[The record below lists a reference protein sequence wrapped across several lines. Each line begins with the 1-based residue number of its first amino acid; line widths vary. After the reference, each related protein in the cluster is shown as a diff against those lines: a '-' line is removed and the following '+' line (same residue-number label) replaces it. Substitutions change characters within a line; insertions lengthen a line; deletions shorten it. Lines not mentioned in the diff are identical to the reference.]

1 MDVSDLRRT
10 STKVRLTQLTDE
22 GPREVE
28 VKFSHAHVLCP
39 DILRACAEIERTESD
54 MPAATR
60 LLLAC
65 ELTVIHEGQRAEF
78 SPEMFD
84 LQTQEVI
91 AAEVFKPAF
100 IELHK
105 WDGFTPSERLHIT
118 IAEAYAA
125 FSGLYLPQAAQNAID
140 KANEIIRRKQDAY
153 RHQQV

>member
-54 MPAATR
+54 THAATR

-65 ELTVIHEGQRAEF
+65 ELTVIHEGQKAHF
-78 SPEMFD
+78 TPEMFD
-84 LQTQEVI
+84 LETQGAI

-100 IELHK
+100 IELHR
-105 WDGFTPSERLHIT
+105 WDGFTPEEQVIIRE
-118 IAEAYAA
+118 AEMYAA
-125 FSGLYLPQAAQNAID
+125 ISWPLPAGEYAIEQAQQ
-140 KANEIIRRKQDAY
+140 IIRRKQNEH